1 MPDLD
6 VLIESVESF
15 PTVGWPMV
23 GYYIETKAMSVR
35 DLLEQTKR
43 KYEHDYDEELHY
55 PERRT

>member
-1 MPDLD
+1 MD